1 MQSGIGRVVPL
12 HLLLSKLDPK
22 VIDQL
27 PAGHALTG
35 CDTVAKVGTKKELL
49 NILKSFDPLITGFG
63 REALDDDMLQQAEQ
77 FLINVVTKKYRSCSA
92 FDELRAKLYH
102 HKSNNKRF
110 DLPCSLMTLHNN
122 IRRAF
127 LQTKLWLDLPF
138 LNATDTMDFQDCW
151 YVCNLNEN
159 MILPKLSDDEV
170 KPLDV
175 PESCKCTTC
184 VKRTCTLY
192 M

>member
-1 MQSGIGRVVPL
+1 MELEELYPL

-49 NILKSFDPLITGFG
+49 NILNSFDPLIAGFG

-77 FLINVVTKKYRSCSA
+77 FLINVVTKKYRSCST
-92 FDELRAKLYH
+92 FDELIVKLYH
-102 HKSNNKRF
+102 HQSNNKRF
-110 DLPCSLMTLHNN
+110 VDLPCSSMTLHNN

-127 LQTKLWLDLPF
+127 LLTKLWLDSPF
-138 LNATDTMDFQDCW
+138 LNATDTMDFQDYG
-151 YVCNLNEN
+151 YVCHLNEN

-175 PESCKCTTC
+175 PVYHMCKEN
-184 VKRTCTLY
+184 